1 MKVYP
6 LLKNCWNWVL
16 TNHIIIKLFSTLRQ
30 YSRGGKEFSFRWH
43 PNMRAQ
49 EIMDILK
56 IPPTAERVILVN
68 GRYSESDKELSPD
81 DIVIIFPP
89 VAGG

>member
-1 MKVYP
+1 MAYQP
-6 LLKNCWNWVL
+6 LKNCWSWAL
-16 TNHIIIKLFSTLRQ
+16 PDHIIIKLFSTLRQ
-30 YSRGGKEFSFRWH
+30 YARGGKEFSLLWH

-56 IPPTAERVILVN
+56 IPHTVERVILVN
-68 GRYSESDKELSPD
+68 GRYSEPDKELSPD